1 MLPPSPQPF
10 IALLSEM
17 NTLFVLMAQY
27 GARAIIPIE
36 DVCRDVFA
44 PLTLPTLMRK
54 VSAGEI
60 ALPVIRMERS
70 QKCAKGVHISDLAA
84 FIDKQRAAAIKECNQ
99 LYGRT

>member
-1 MLPPSPQPF
+1 
-10 IALLSEM
+10 M
-17 NTLFVLMAQY
+17 NTVYLLMAQY

-36 DVCRDVFA
+36 DVCRDFFA

>member
-1 MLPPSPQPF
+1 
-10 IALLSEM
+10 M
-17 NTLFVLMAQY
+17 NTVYLLMAQY

-36 DVCRDVFA
+36 DVCRDYFA
-44 PLTLPTLMRK
+44 PLTLPSLMRK
-54 VSAGEI
+54 ISSGDI

-70 QKCAKGVHISDLAA
+70 QKCAKGVHISDLAS

>member
-1 MLPPSPQPF
+1 
-10 IALLSEM
+10 M
-17 NTLFVLMAQY
+17 NTVYLLMAQY

-36 DVCRDVFA
+36 DVCRDFFA

-54 VSAGEI
+54 ISAGEI

>member
-1 MLPPSPQPF
+1 
-10 IALLSEM
+10 M
-17 NTLFVLMAQY
+17 NTVFILMAQY
-27 GARAIIPIE
+27 GARAIIPIK
-36 DVCRDVFA
+36 DVCRDFFA

>member
-1 MLPPSPQPF
+1 MKTVF
-10 IALLSEM
+10 M
-17 NTLFVLMAQY
+17 LMAQY

-36 DVCRDVFA
+36 DVCRDFFA

>member
-1 MLPPSPQPF
+1 
-10 IALLSEM
+10 M
-17 NTLFVLMAQY
+17 NTVFILMVQY
-27 GARAIIPIE
+27 GARAIIPIA
-36 DVCRDVFA
+36 DVCRDFFA

>member
-1 MLPPSPQPF
+1 
-10 IALLSEM
+10 M
-17 NTLFVLMAQY
+17 NTVYLLMAQY

-36 DVCRDVFA
+36 DVCRDFFS
-44 PLTLPTLMRK
+44 PLTLPSLMRK
-54 VSAGEI
+54 ISAGDI

-99 LYGRT
+99 FCGRPGRI